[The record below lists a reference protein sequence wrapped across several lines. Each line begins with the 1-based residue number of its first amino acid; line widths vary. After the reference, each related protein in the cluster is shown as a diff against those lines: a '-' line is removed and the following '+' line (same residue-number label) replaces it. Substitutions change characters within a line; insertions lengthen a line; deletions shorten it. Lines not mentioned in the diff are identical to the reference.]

1 MKFLRLLPYLLLLHT
16 TGAFAAD
23 DGGKFAMKG
32 AGFLPCKIYVSERQ
46 KKSDIYYMIGGW
58 LEGYLSA
65 YNKYNENTY
74 DLTSFETLELLLLV
88 MENHC
93 TSNPGD
99 RLYSVINS
107 LIIKLYPDRL
117 QRDSPKVVIEE
128 GERKTILYRETIRR
142 MQGELT
148 RLGLFKGEVD
158 GRFTDATRSALI
170 AFQSDL
176 DFETTGFPDQTTL
189 WRLLRK

>member
-1 MKFLRLLPYLLLLHT
+1 MERNTFREAFKSHSRRVDLRELART
-16 TGAFAAD
+16 KRVGR
-23 DGGKFAMKG
+23 
-32 AGFLPCKIYVSERQ
+32 V
-46 KKSDIYYMIGGW
+46 
-58 LEGYLSA
+58 
-65 YNKYNENTY
+65 
-74 DLTSFETLELLLLV
+74 TSFETLELLLLV

-93 TSNPGD
+93 KSNPGD

-107 LIIKLYPDRL
+107 LVIKFHPDRL
-117 QRDSPKVVIEE
+117 QRDSPRVVIEE

-142 MQGELT
+142 IQEELT

-170 AFQSDL
+170 AFQADL
-176 DFETTGFPDQTTL
+176 DFETSGFPDQTTL